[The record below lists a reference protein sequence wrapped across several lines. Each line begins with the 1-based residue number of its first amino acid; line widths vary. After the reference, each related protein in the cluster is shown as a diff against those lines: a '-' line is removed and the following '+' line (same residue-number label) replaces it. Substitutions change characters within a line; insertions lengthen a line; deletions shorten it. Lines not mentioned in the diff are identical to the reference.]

1 MTRIAAAFVV
11 FTLLAAAGT
20 ARAEDGKAVFAQRC
34 AICHGQDGKAQSPM
48 GQRLGARDLTATRYT
63 EAQVKAAVENGK
75 PPKMMAFK
83 GKLDPAQIDAVSKF
97 VAGGL
102 K

>member
-1 MTRIAAAFVV
+1 M
-11 FTLLAAAGT
+11 
-20 ARAEDGKAVFAQRC
+20 
-34 AICHGQDGKAQSPM
+34 
-48 GQRLGARDLTATRYT
+48 
-63 EAQVKAAVENGK
+63 AAVVDAGK

-83 GKLDPAQIDAVSKF
+83 GKLTPEQVSAVSKF